1 MKLALLS
8 CENLP
13 GWEKD
18 DRFLHQELSRQ
29 GIDWKIVSWDAS
41 EDWACFDA
49 VLIRT
54 TWDYVERKEQFL
66 ETLTSLATQTR
77 LLNPLE
83 VVRWNVEKTYL
94 QTLSAHGLPIAPTIW
109 IDQITQ
115 PLSTLL
121 LEQGWT
127 KAFLKPVVG
136 ACASDTRRFSIGE
149 TEDVEAWLQTQLTS
163 GKRMMLQ
170 PYVDTVETEG
180 EYSVLYFGNR
190 LSHCVQK
197 IPVVGDYRVQDDFGA
212 TDHRIE
218 AVDHPDLIAIA
229 QRTLSVLQALFDDIL
244 VLRLDFLRWDG
255 QFVINELEL
264 IEPSLFLRHA
274 PNTGPSILVEE
285 LQQRIGYSS

>member
-13 GWEKD
+13 DWEKD

-29 GIDWKIVSWDAS
+29 GIQWTIIAWDAS
-41 EDWACFDA
+41 ADWSYFDA

-54 TWDYVERKEQFL
+54 TWDYVERKEEFVEAL
-66 ETLTSLATQTR
+66 RRISTQTR
-77 LLNPLE
+77 LLNSLD
-83 VVRWNVEKTYL
+83 VVLWNVEKTYL
-94 QTLSAHGLPIAPTIW
+94 KTLAEHRVPIAPTVW
-109 IDQITQ
+109 IDKTTQ
-115 PLSTLL
+115 PLSALL
-121 LEQGWT
+121 QKQGWT

-136 ACASDTRRFSIGE
+136 ACASDTRRFSIRDSE
-149 TEDVEAWLQTQLTS
+149 VVEAWLQTHLTS
-163 GKRMMLQ
+163 GKTMMLQ
-170 PYVDTVETEG
+170 PYLDTVETDG

-197 IPVVGDYRVQDDFGA
+197 IPVAGDYRVQDDFGA

-218 AVDHPDLIAIA
+218 ARDYPDLIAVA
-229 QRTLSVLQALFDDIL
+229 QQTLSVLQALFDDIL
-244 VLRLDFLRWDG
+244 VVRLDFLHWQG
-255 QFVINELEL
+255 QFVINEVEL